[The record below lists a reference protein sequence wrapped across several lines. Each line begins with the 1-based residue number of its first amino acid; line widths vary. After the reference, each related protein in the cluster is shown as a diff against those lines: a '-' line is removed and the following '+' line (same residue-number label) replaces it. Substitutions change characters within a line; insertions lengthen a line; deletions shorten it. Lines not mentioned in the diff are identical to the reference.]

1 MKRAIER
8 GVADLSGAAGC
19 AEGFTGGK
27 TDIVCDPGRPGGFFY
42 RPKRYVTCCKPTN
55 KIVNALQISH
65 VSECATASANVVLED
80 LETSGF
86 TSDQQAQVESAM
98 RAAAKAQCE
107 VFARGG
113 APIVKPDMVDLDVPT
128 CKDRCASIK
137 LKHVGGAYKNP
148 AEISFGDLYKPP
160 ILRVM
165 RNVCGSMCND
175 FMLNCDLA
183 AENMVFEDM
192 EASGFTSTQQAQ
204 IDTEMR
210 AAAKAE
216 CESFKGGAPVKVTFR
231 AEPTVPECQNKCD
244 AIKFRHV
251 GGEYKNLAA
260 LSFGNLYKPPILR
273 VMKNTCYAA
282 CDVM

>member
-1 MKRAIER
+1 
-8 GVADLSGAAGC
+8 
-19 AEGFTGGK
+19 
-27 TDIVCDPGRPGGFFY
+27 
-42 RPKRYVTCCKPTN
+42 
-55 KIVNALQISH
+55 
-65 VSECATASANVVLED
+65 
-80 LETSGF
+80 LETTGF
-86 TSDQQAQVESAM
+86 TSDQQRQVESAM

-113 APIVKPDMVDLDVPT
+113 APIVKPARVDIDVLT
-128 CKDRCASIK
+128 CRDRCASVK
-137 LKHVGGAYKNP
+137 FRHVGGEYSDP
-148 AEISFGDLYKPP
+148 AQISFGDLYKPP

-165 RNVCGSMCND
+165 KNVCHSMCND

-183 AENMVFEDM
+183 AKNMVFEGM
-192 EASGFTSTQQAQ
+192 GGSGFTSDQQAQ

-216 CESFKGGAPVKVTFR
+216 CESFKRGAPVKVTFR
-231 AEPTVPECQNKCD
+231 AQPTVPECQNKCD

-260 LSFGNLYKPPILR
+260 LSFGDLYKPPILR

-282 CDVM
+282 CDVL

>member
-1 MKRAIER
+1 
-8 GVADLSGAAGC
+8 
-19 AEGFTGGK
+19 
-27 TDIVCDPGRPGGFFY
+27 
-42 RPKRYVTCCKPTN
+42 
-55 KIVNALQISH
+55 
-65 VSECATASANVVLED
+65 VLKD
-80 LETSGF
+80 LETTGF
-86 TSDQQAQVESAM
+86 TSDQQRQVESAM

-113 APIVKPDMVDLDVPT
+113 APIVKPARVDIDVLT
-128 CKDRCASIK
+128 CRDRCASVK
-137 LKHVGGAYKNP
+137 FRHVGGEYNDP
-148 AEISFGDLYKPP
+148 AQISFGDLYKPP

-165 RNVCGSMCND
+165 KNVCHSMCND

-183 AENMVFEDM
+183 AKNMVFEGM
-192 EASGFTSTQQAQ
+192 GGSGFTSDQQAQ

-216 CESFKGGAPVKVTFR
+216 CESFKRGAPVKVTFR
-231 AEPTVPECQNKCD
+231 AQPTVPECQNKCD

-260 LSFGNLYKPPILR
+260 LSFGDLYKPPILR

-282 CDVM
+282 CDVL